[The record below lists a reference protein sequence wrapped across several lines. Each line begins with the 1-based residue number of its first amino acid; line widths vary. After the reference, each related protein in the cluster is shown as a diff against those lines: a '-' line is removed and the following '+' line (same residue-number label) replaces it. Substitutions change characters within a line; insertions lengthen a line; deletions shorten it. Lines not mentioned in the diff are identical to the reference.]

1 MGEPKEDNPMFL
13 WSKENTK
20 QVRIHTKVWEVLK
33 DQSEEEGK
41 SMMQLLNK
49 LIVESYGNE

>member
-1 MGEPKEDNPMFL
+1 MNKEQENPMYD

-20 QVRIHTKVWEVLK
+20 QVRIHIEAWKILK
-33 DQSEEEGK
+33 AQSDEEGK